1 MILIA
6 GLHFVRGGPSSEDTY
21 TGVFRVPG
29 HHFCSFTL
37 RVWPEIHTNEAT
49 ACGYTLTSGEGY
61 TLAPTVLGTF
71 LKLETIQGKHSA
83 R

>member
-1 MILIA
+1 MGLWSSFVILIT
-6 GLHFVRGGPSSEDTY
+6 GLHFVRGGPSSEDTH

-49 ACGYTLTSGEGY
+49 VATCSL
-61 TLAPTVLGTF
+61 PV
-71 LKLETIQGKHSA
+71 KDI